1 MRAQCLMA
9 FSVAAVVAGTS
20 TADVTLNASIAVD
33 DQFIAYV
40 STSPTLAGTP
50 FLQGTSWT
58 VTYQGSHTITQTGLY
73 YLHVLADNVNGGPSM
88 FIGEF
93 TLTNFTNNFVANFQ
107 NASTTLLTN
116 PNDWQVSSAGFGLGP
131 TTPVD
136 LGPNGSGP
144 WGMRPFIDPNA
155 RHLWEGSGGQFAYFT
170 TLIEVTQVPAPAAL
184 GLFGLAGVMGGR
196 GRRRRSA

>member
-1 MRAQCLMA
+1 MA
-9 FSVAAVVAGTS
+9 FGAVAMVAGS
-20 TADVTLNASIAVD
+20 VSADVTLNASIAVD
-33 DQFIAYV
+33 DQFMAYV
-40 STSPTLAGTP
+40 STSPTLAGTQ

-93 TLTNFTNNFVANFQ
+93 TLSNFTNNFVANFQ
-107 NASTTLLTN
+107 NAGTTLLTD
-116 PNDWQVSSAGFGLGP
+116 PNNWQVSSTGFGQSMM
-131 TTPVD
+131 TPVD

-144 WGMRPFIDPNA
+144 WGMRPSIDPNA

-170 TLIEVTQVPAPAAL
+170 TLIEVTQIPGPAAL
-184 GLFGLAGVMGGR
+184 SMFGLLGMVRARNGR
-196 GRRRRSA
+196 GRNRG